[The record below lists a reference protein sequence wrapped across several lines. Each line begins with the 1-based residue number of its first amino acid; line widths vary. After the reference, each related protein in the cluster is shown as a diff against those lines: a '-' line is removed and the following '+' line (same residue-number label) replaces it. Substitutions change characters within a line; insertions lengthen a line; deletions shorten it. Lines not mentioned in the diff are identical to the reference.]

1 MTSGS
6 TAIDG
11 FLVVI
16 VAVRAVLAGHRRRG
30 GIGLEPHP
38 KDVDRAGDVLD
49 VLLADI
55 LKRDVVEPVADLIA
69 HGARDADAAGLG
81 EHLETRRDVD
91 AVAKNIVLLDDH
103 VAQIDADA
111 ELDPSRRR
119 HIGIAPRHPALD
131 LGGAR
136 HRVYD
141 AVELHQHAIAGRLDD
156 AAAVLGYGGI
166 NELKAVGLEA
176 CKRPRLVD
184 LHQPAITDHVGGKD
198 RGESSLGSGRFHFPP
213 R

>member
-1 MTSGS
+1 M
-6 TAIDG
+6 DG
-11 FLVVI
+11 
-16 VAVRAVLAGHRRRG
+16 LAAHWRRG
-30 GIGLEPHP
+30 CIRREPHP

-55 LKRDVVEPVADLIA
+55 LKGDVVEPVVDLIA

-91 AVAKNIVLLDDH
+91 AIAKNIVVLDDH

-111 ELDPSRRR
+111 ELDPPRRR

-131 LGGAR
+131 FGCAC

-141 AVELHQHAIAGRLDD
+141 AMEFHQHAVAGRLDD
-156 AAAVLGYGGI
+156 TAPVLGNGGI
-166 NELKAVGLEA
+166 NELKAMGLEA
-176 CKRPRLVD
+176 RKRPRLVD
-184 LHQPAITDHVGGKD
+184 LHQPAIADHVGGKD
-198 RGESSLGSGRFHFPP
+198 CGEPSLGSGRFHFPP
-213 R
+213 L